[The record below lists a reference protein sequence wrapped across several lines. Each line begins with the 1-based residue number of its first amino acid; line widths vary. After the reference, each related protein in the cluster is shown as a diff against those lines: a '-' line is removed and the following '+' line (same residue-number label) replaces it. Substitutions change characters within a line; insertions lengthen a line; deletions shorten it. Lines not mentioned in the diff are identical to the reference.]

1 MAGVCS
7 ENFTIGFRSKIPDI
21 TNDGLNKLKGRF
33 GRHFDAFYGY
43 KNERWDS
50 DNESGFSTNLLIIK

>member
-7 ENFTIGFRSKIPDI
+7 ENLTIGFRSKIPDI

-33 GRHFDAFYGY
+33 GKHFDAFYGY
-43 KNERWDS
+43 KNER
-50 DNESGFSTNLLIIK
+50 